1 MAVLTRTWIRKVSR
15 QPTMC
20 SQVVSLPLKNIA
32 LNARLTDSDDP
43 EATHGAPCSV
53 QVFTPR
59 FQDER
64 CLAVA
69 RVIDRVLHSKQ

>member
-1 MAVLTRTWIRKVSR
+1 MCNQAVSTPMENV
-15 QPTMC
+15 
-20 SQVVSLPLKNIA
+20 A
-32 LNARLTDSDDP
+32 LSAQLTDSDDP

-64 CLAVA
+64 CLAA
-69 RVIDRVLHSKQ
+69 ALVIDQVLNPKQ